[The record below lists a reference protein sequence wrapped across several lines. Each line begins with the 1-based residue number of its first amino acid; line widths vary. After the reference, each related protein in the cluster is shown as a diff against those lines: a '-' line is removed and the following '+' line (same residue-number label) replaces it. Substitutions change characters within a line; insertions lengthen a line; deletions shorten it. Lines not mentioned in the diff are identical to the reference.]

1 MREIKFRV
9 WDSEEMISL
18 SEAFL
23 KYIIGIQEDD
33 KSNQLEVFYNH
44 VKLMQYT
51 GLKDKNGV
59 EIYEG
64 DIVFYKFASYQDIS
78 EVIYNKNY
86 TKFEMVSLKEGDNT
100 SACKFKKG
108 RIHEINKT
116 FIDGYDYVKVIGNI
130 YENEDY
136 LAN

>member
-33 KSNQLEVFYNH
+33 KSNQLEVFYDNA
-44 VKLMQYT
+44 KLMQYT
-51 GLKDKNGV
+51 GLKDKNGI

-78 EVIYNKNY
+78 EVVYNKNY

-108 RIHEINKT
+108 RIHAINKT
-116 FIDGYDYVKVIGNI
+116 CIDGYDYVKVIGNI

-136 LAN
+136 LAD